1 MSLTRDEARQI
12 IDRVLKLSK
21 ADEASV
27 SISDAREANLR
38 YAHNEVSTSGDV
50 TNLSINVRTSFG
62 KRSGSAS
69 TNQID
74 EASLRRVVAQAEE
87 TARFAREDP
96 EAMPMLGAQ
105 EYDTRDPYDE
115 ATANTPPEYRA
126 AIAAKA
132 IELGS
137 KRGLEMAGFFT
148 NAGYAEALGN
158 SKGLFAFN
166 RRTLTTFSNTAR
178 TKEGNGS
185 GWSGVNAD
193 RIAGLDP
200 ARMVETAA
208 KKAELSRN
216 ARQLNPGQATVILE
230 PSAVADL
237 LMYFSFSM
245 DARSADEGR
254 TFFAK
259 KGGGTKIGEKVVSEK
274 VSIWTDPADVRAPG
288 SVYSGPRGDGR
299 LIGDGLPTRRMALIE
314 NGLLKNLN
322 YSRFWAQKMNATPTP
337 NPENLIMKGDRG
349 TIEDL
354 VRATKDGVLVTRL
367 WYIRSLDPQAI
378 LLTGLT
384 RDGVFKI
391 ERGKIKHAVKNFR
404 WNDSPVSVLS
414 NVDAMSQEYRA
425 RGSESE
431 DFAIVCPAV
440 RTKFTFSSLSDA
452 V

>member
-1 MSLTRDEARQI
+1 MSITRDEAKGI

-21 ADEASV
+21 GDETSV
-27 SISDAREANLR
+27 SISDSHEANLR

-50 TNLSINVRTSFG
+50 TNLTINVRTSFG

-74 EASLRRVVAQAEE
+74 DASLKRVVARAEE

-105 EYDTRDPYDE
+105 EYEARDAYDA
-115 ATANTPPEYRA
+115 ATADTPADFRA

-132 IELGS
+132 IELGT

-178 TKEGNGS
+178 SKEGNGS
-185 GWSGVNAD
+185 GWSGTNAD
-193 RIAGLDP
+193 RIAALDP

-216 ARQLNPGQATVILE
+216 AKQMDPGTYNVILE

-237 LMYFSFSM
+237 LMYLSFSL

-254 TFFAK
+254 TFFSK
-259 KGGGTKIGEKVVSEK
+259 KGGGTRIGEKIVSDK
-274 VSIWTDPADVRAPG
+274 VSVWTDPADLRAPG
-288 SVYSGPRGDGR
+288 SIYAN
-299 LIGDGLPTRRMALIE
+299 DGLPTRKLPLLE
-314 NGLLKNLN
+314 NGVLKNLS
-322 YSRFWAQKMNATPTP
+322 YSRFWAEKMNANPTP
-337 NPENLIMKGDRG
+337 SPQNLIMKGDKG
-349 TIEDL
+349 SIDDL
-354 VRATKDGVLVTRL
+354 VKATKDGVLVTRL

-384 RDGVFKI
+384 RDGVFRI
-391 ERGKIKHAVKNFR
+391 ENGKIKHAVKNFR

-414 NVDAMSQEYRA
+414 NIDAMSQEYRA

-440 RTKFTFSSLSDA
+440 RTKFNFSSLSDA

>member
-1 MSLTRDEARQI
+1 MSLTSDEARQI
-12 IDRVLKLSK
+12 IQRVLELSK

-27 SISDAREANLR
+27 SISDSREANLR

-50 TNLSINVRTSFG
+50 TNLEITVRTSFG

-74 EASLRRVVAQAEE
+74 EASLRRVVKQAEE

-96 EAMPMLGAQ
+96 EAMPLLGAQ
-105 EYDTRDPYDE
+105 QYDTRDPFDE
-115 ATANTPPEYRA
+115 PTASTPPEYRA

-132 IELGS
+132 IELGR
-137 KRGLEMAGFFT
+137 KRNLEMAGFFT

-158 SKGLFAFN
+158 SKGLFAFK

-178 TKEGNGS
+178 TTEGGGS
-185 GWSGVNAD
+185 GWSGTNAD
-193 RIAGLDP
+193 RIAELDP

-208 KKAELSRN
+208 MKAELSRN
-216 ARQLNPGQATVILE
+216 ARAMEPGQYTVILE

-237 LMYFSFSM
+237 LMYLSFSM

-259 KGGGTKIGEKVVSEK
+259 KGGGTKLGEKVVSEK
-274 VSIWTDPADVRAPG
+274 VSVWTDPADVRAPG
-288 SVYSGPRGDGR
+288 AVYSSE
-299 LIGDGLPTRRMALIE
+299 GLPTRRVPLIE
-314 NGLLKNLN
+314 NGVLKNLN
-322 YSRFWAQKMNATPTP
+322 YSRFWAQKMNANPTP
-337 NPENLIMKGDRG
+337 LPENLIMKGDRG

-354 VRATKDGVLVTRL
+354 VRSTKDAVLVTRL

-384 RDGVFKI
+384 RDGVFRI
-391 ERGKIKHAVKNFR
+391 QGGKIRNAVKNFR

-414 NVDAMSQEYRA
+414 NIDAMSREYRA

-440 RTKFTFSSLSDA
+440 RTKFTFSSASDA

>member
-1 MSLTRDEARQI
+1 MSLTRDEAKQI

-27 SISDAREANLR
+27 SLSDAHEANLR

-50 TNLSINVRTSFG
+50 RNLTVNVRTSFG

-69 TNQID
+69 TNQVD

-96 EAMPMLGAQ
+96 EALPILGAQ
-105 EYDTRDPYDE
+105 EYATRDAWDE
-115 ATANTPPEYRA
+115 GTANTPADYRA
-126 AIAAKA
+126 SIAAKA
-132 IELGS
+132 IELGT

-185 GWSGVNAD
+185 GWSGTNAD
-193 RIAGLDP
+193 RVAGLDP

-216 ARQLNPGQATVILE
+216 AKQLDPGQYTVILE

-237 LMYFSFSM
+237 LMYLSFSM

-259 KGGGTKIGEKVVSEK
+259 KGGGTKIGEKVVSDK
-274 VSIWTDPADVRAPG
+274 VTLWTDPADVRAPG
-288 SVYSGPRGDGR
+288 SIYSPE
-299 LIGDGLPTRRMALIE
+299 GLPTRRMAMIE
-314 NGLLKNLN
+314 NGVVKGLS
-322 YSRFWAQKMNATPTP
+322 YSRFWAQKMNADPTP
-337 NPENLIMKGDRG
+337 SPQNLIMKGDRG
-349 TIEDL
+349 TIDDL
-354 VRATKDGVLVTRL
+354 VKQTKDGVLVTRL

-391 ERGKIKHAVKNFR
+391 ENGKIKHAVKNFR

-414 NVDAMSQEYRA
+414 NIDAMTQEYRA

>member
-1 MSLTRDEARQI
+1 VSLTRDEARQI
-12 IDRVLKLSK
+12 IDRVLKMSR
-21 ADEASV
+21 ADETSV
-27 SISDAREANLR
+27 TISNAREGNLR

-50 TNLSINVRTSFG
+50 TNLTVGVRTAFG

-69 TNQID
+69 TNQVD
-74 EASLRRVVAQAEE
+74 DASLRRVVAQAEE

-96 EAMPMLGAQ
+96 EAMPLLAGQ
-105 EYDTRDPYDE
+105 EYEARDTFDD

-126 AIAAKA
+126 SIAAKA
-132 IELGS
+132 IELGT
-137 KRGLEMAGFFT
+137 KRGLEMSGFFT

-178 TKEGNGS
+178 TKDGSGS
-185 GWSGVNAD
+185 GWNGTNAD
-193 RIAGLDP
+193 RIGAIDP
-200 ARMVETAA
+200 ARMVEIAA

-216 ARQLNPGQATVILE
+216 AKAMDPGTYTVILE

-237 LMYFSFSM
+237 LMYLSFSL

-259 KGGGTKIGEKVVSEK
+259 KGGGTKLGEKVMSEK

-288 SVYSGPRGDGR
+288 AIYAGE
-299 LIGDGLPTRRMALIE
+299 GLPTRKMSLIE
-314 NGLLKNLN
+314 NGVLKNLS
-322 YSRFWAQKMNATPTP
+322 YSRFWAQKMNANPTP
-337 NPENLIMKGDRG
+337 SPQNLIMKGDQG
-349 TIEDL
+349 TIDEL
-354 VRATKDGVLVTRL
+354 VKQTRNGVLVTRL

-384 RDGVFKI
+384 RDGVFKV
-391 ERGKIKHAVKNFR
+391 ENGKIKHAVKNFR

-414 NVDAMSQEYRA
+414 NIDAMTQEYRA
-425 RGSESE
+425 RGSEAE

-440 RTKFTFSSLSDA
+440 RTKFTFSSASDA